1 MNRKRREQ
9 NFTEEHVNLARK
21 CVNNAM
27 KAAGIYDENALGIDR
42 EDLMQEAYIAMNK
55 AYGKYN
61 EKHSSKAKL
70 ETYLYACVKN
80 KTASEIKRITR
91 MHKSEEEGKQKL
103 LASKQ
108 FESERVSKGG
118 SLSEPLLDSVITD
131 IAEKAA
137 PHIRHA
143 DKEKLAVL
151 LKALSAY
158 DFQKAAAESVGVSK
172 DMMKH
177 IMKDFRKF
185 LKDNPEEAELLK
197 MSLMDGV

>member
-1 MNRKRREQ
+1 MIRQHLPQTKSDLKRQ
-9 NFTEEHVNLARK
+9 KPPQT
-21 CVNNAM
+21 
-27 KAAGIYDENALGIDR
+27 
-42 EDLMQEAYIAMNK
+42 
-55 AYGKYN
+55 
-61 EKHSSKAKL
+61 
-70 ETYLYACVKN
+70 
-80 KTASEIKRITR
+80 KR
-91 MHKSEEEGKQKL
+91 
-103 LASKQ
+103 
-108 FESERVSKGG
+108 
-118 SLSEPLLDSVITD
+118 
-131 IAEKAA
+131 EKAA

-143 DKEKLAVL
+143 EKEKLAAL